1 LTFYRKVRKELR
13 KVRKA
18 YIQLCGL
25 LWFLNIAE
33 AKKLGALCVKIT
45 LHTLF
50 FRIFFASK
58 VKS

>member
-1 LTFYRKVRKELR
+1 MTFYR

-50 FRIFFASK
+50 FEYFLLQK
-58 VKS
+58 